1 MVPDGHG
8 LHCNKMT
15 GGCMTVA
22 WPIAEPECWK
32 ARVHLVRVLGILAFS
47 RPCSKSIELKLLA
60 ILAFLKSR
68 VF

>member
-8 LHCNKMT
+8 SHCNKMT
-15 GGCMTVA
+15 GGCITVA
-22 WPIAEPECWK
+22 WLIAEPKCWK
-32 ARVHLVRVLGILAFS
+32 ARVHLASVLGILAFS
-47 RPCSKSIELKLLA
+47 RPCIMFIALKLLA